1 MIVVGYSPLW
11 TPYAWLVLLIIGF
24 GMISYAVS
32 LDFIHPNL
40 DWDDPRKMTNRKAAW
55 PSLIGTVL
63 YSLVAIVIAVATF
76 AIAVSTPSLTIP
88 IVLFGLGLLAG
99 GTWFFIGRRLRRVDA
114 AWPRVG
120 MDT

>member
-76 AIAVSTPSLTIP
+76 AIAVSTPSLTIS